1 MSNFEH
7 SRQEHPEEQDPG
19 IEIVDLEPS
28 ESMSTLDKIKRDLLA
43 RVEKKHLARPFLL
56 KQGKVQL
63 AALSGVVLVGLIVV
77 LSASGMFSFLLSH
90 LTHPSASPS
99 SDVLLLEQ
107 NTLRCLVDTAWSPDN
122 QHRAVL
128 GYGGDCQQ
136 RTSRYVPGLVNVY
149 DGHSAK
155 LLAHVHPDAAIL
167 STLNKPWKQF
177 AGKQAPPLIYYQNI
191 LWSPDGHS
199 LALLFSA
206 ALSPNPTAS
215 RIDGVFLLGKD
226 GKQHVFLR
234 QETPEEANFYTR
246 VMMCEWLI
254 LPFRDMKSNAP
265 TMAKCRKQ

>member
-149 DGHSAK
+149 DGHS
-155 LLAHVHPDAAIL
+155 V
-167 STLNKPWKQF
+167 
-177 AGKQAPPLIYYQNI
+177 
-191 LWSPDGHS
+191 
-199 LALLFSA
+199 ALLFSA

>member
-28 ESMSTLDKIKRDLLA
+28 ESTDTLDKIKRDLLA

-63 AALSGVVLVGLIVV
+63 AALWGVVLVGLIVV

-128 GYGGDCQQ
+128 GYGGIASKGRVGTCLVSSTCTMDILLNSWRRSILTLPFCPHS
-136 RTSRYVPGLVNVY
+136 TSHG
-149 DGHSAK
+149 SS
-155 LLAHVHPDAAIL
+155 LLA
-167 STLNKPWKQF
+167 NKPR
-177 AGKQAPPLIYYQNI
+177 
-191 LWSPDGHS
+191 H
-199 LALLFSA
+199 
-206 ALSPNPTAS
+206 
-215 RIDGVFLLGKD
+215 
-226 GKQHVFLR
+226 
-234 QETPEEANFYTR
+234 
-246 VMMCEWLI
+246 
-254 LPFRDMKSNAP
+254 
-265 TMAKCRKQ
+265 

>member
-28 ESMSTLDKIKRDLLA
+28 ESISTLDKIKRDLLA

-63 AALSGVVLVGLIVV
+63 AALWGVVLVGLIVV

-128 GYGGDCQQ
+128 GYGGGLPAKDESVRAWSRQ
-136 RTSRYVPGLVNVY
+136 RVRWT
-149 DGHSAK
+149 
-155 LLAHVHPDAAIL
+155 
-167 STLNKPWKQF
+167 F
-177 AGKQAPPLIYYQNI
+177 
-191 LWSPDGHS
+191 
-199 LALLFSA
+199 
-206 ALSPNPTAS
+206 
-215 RIDGVFLLGKD
+215 
-226 GKQHVFLR
+226 
-234 QETPEEANFYTR
+234 
-246 VMMCEWLI
+246 C
-254 LPFRDMKSNAP
+254 
-265 TMAKCRKQ
+265 

>member
-56 KQGKVQL
+56 KHGKVQL
-63 AALSGVVLVGLIVV
+63 AALWGVVLVGLMVV

-90 LTHPSASPS
+90 VTNPSASPS

-107 NTLRCLVDTAWSPDN
+107 KTLRCLVDTAWSPDTH
-122 QHRAVL
+122 HRAVL

-136 RTSRYVPGLVNVY
+136 RTSQYVPGLVNVY

-167 STLNKPWKQF
+167 STLN
-177 AGKQAPPLIYYQNI
+177 
-191 LWSPDGHS
+191 
-199 LALLFSA
+199 
-206 ALSPNPTAS
+206 
-215 RIDGVFLLGKD
+215 
-226 GKQHVFLR
+226 
-234 QETPEEANFYTR
+234 
-246 VMMCEWLI
+246 
-254 LPFRDMKSNAP
+254 
-265 TMAKCRKQ
+265 

>member
-1 MSNFEH
+1 
-7 SRQEHPEEQDPG
+7 
-19 IEIVDLEPS
+19 
-28 ESMSTLDKIKRDLLA
+28 
-43 RVEKKHLARPFLL
+43 
-56 KQGKVQL
+56 
-63 AALSGVVLVGLIVV
+63 
-77 LSASGMFSFLLSH
+77 
-90 LTHPSASPS
+90 
-99 SDVLLLEQ
+99 
-107 NTLRCLVDTAWSPDN
+107 
-122 QHRAVL
+122 
-128 GYGGDCQQ
+128 
-136 RTSRYVPGLVNVY
+136 VPGLVNVY

-155 LLAHVHPDAAIL
+155 LLAQVHPDAAIL

-206 ALSPNPTAS
+206 APSPNPTAS

-234 QETPEEANFYTR
+234 QETSEEANFYTR